1 MTAGFEISVDG
12 GTAHTVDV
20 ARHGGRATVTIDGR
34 DYHGAL
40 RPAGDGYELTLED
53 RTEPMWIVV
62 DADRIHLHAFGRA
75 WTATLVDPV
84 ERSRGGGASGDVAM
98 APMPGTVVAVAVAAG
113 DVVSQGQRLV
123 VIESMK
129 MQSEIVAERDGVVQA
144 VFQAVGETFDRGAPL
159 VALEPEDEVEEAA

>member
-1 MTAGFEISVDG
+1 VGTVTAFEIGVDG
-12 GTAHTVDV
+12 GAAHTVDV

-62 DADRIHLHAFGRA
+62 DGDRIHLHAFGRA

-84 ERSRGGGASGDVAM
+84 ERSRGGGASADVAL
-98 APMPGTVVAVAVAAG
+98 APMPGTVIAVAVAAG
-113 DVVSQGQRLV
+113 DAVAQGQRLV

-129 MQSEIVAERDGVVQA
+129 MQSELVAERDGVVKA
-144 VFQAVGETFDRGAPL
+144 VFHAVGDTFDRGAPL
-159 VALEPEDEVEEAA
+159 VALEEEEAA

>member
-1 MTAGFEISVDG
+1 MSSVFEIALEG
-12 GTAHTVDV
+12 GDAHSVDV
-20 ARHGGRATVTIDGR
+20 ARHCDRAIVTIDGR

-62 DADRIHLHAFGRA
+62 DGDRVHLHAFGRA

-84 ERSRGGGASGDVAM
+84 ESARAGGASNDTTL
-98 APMPGTVVAVAVAAG
+98 APMPGTVVEVAVAAG
-113 DVVSQGQRLV
+113 DEVSQGQRLV

-129 MQSEIVAERDGVVQA
+129 MQSELVAERDGVVA
-144 VFQAVGETFDRGAPL
+144 SVFHAVGETFDRGAPL
-159 VALEPEDEVEEAA
+159 VALVPEEEAA

>member
-1 MTAGFEISVDG
+1 MTAAFEIGLEG

-20 ARHGGRATVTIDGR
+20 ARHGARSTVTIDGR
-34 DYHGAL
+34 GYHGAL

-62 DADRIHLHAFGRA
+62 DGDRIHLHAFGRA

-84 ERSRGGGASGDVAM
+84 ERSRRGGASGDVAL

-113 DVVSQGQRLV
+113 DEVAQGQRLV

-129 MQSEIVAERDGVVQA
+129 MQSEIVAERDGVVKA
-144 VFQAVGETFDRGAPL
+144 VFQAVGETFDRGAAL
-159 VALEPEDEVEEAA
+159 VALEPEDAVEEAA